1 MNKTFKTIVICIVA
15 GVLASLFGLG
25 FAFLYVNNFGRVYES
40 TVTLKSVTIEGKKY
54 SRGYTGEMRWG
65 RPNGEGNMA
74 FTNDKDDSDWFILYG
89 EFKNGSPIG
98 EGTIDNYSSTDPFK
112 RHIVLNGSWDCKHWI
127 PNHDTDITIT
137 YDNGATSVV
146 SYDNDGNMNGRL
158 PLPYPGNAV
167 DSATYTINHG
177 VVVNEATISLV
188 DAFEEVPRDYTV
200 TVNTD
205 TGEIVPTTAI
215 DEVVYTLLCNSND
228 TKFDVDGINTFKK
241 VLTDSDVTGNIAVTD
256 NDVNPFNGKLKV
268 IDTDTVLRSMN
279 PMIWSGAMIVG
290 KFEMVTGIADR
301 FDFASYLDNNVVYSD
316 EYTSYGNFEIH
327 DFDSYYGV
335 FIGDK
340 HIDNLRDYYNGRYGD
355 GTTLVNFLII
365 GYANEKPVYI
375 FTYMGDNTM
384 EFVGGGAKADGFGEE

>member
-40 TVTLKSVTIEGKKY
+40 TVTLKSVTIEGNKY

-89 EFKNGSPIG
+89 EFKNGSPVG

-127 PNHDTDITIT
+127 PNHDKDITIT

-158 PLPYPGNAV
+158 PLPYPGAGI
-167 DSATYTINHG
+167 DSVTYSINHG
-177 VVVNEATISLV
+177 VVVDEATIAIMDVVSDV
-188 DAFEEVPRDYTV
+188 YRDYII
-200 TVNTD
+200 NID
-205 TGEIVPTTAI
+205 AETGLITPTTAI
-215 DEVVYTLLCNSND
+215 DEVVYTLISNYD
-228 TKFDVDGINTFKK
+228 DIKLDVDGLNTFKNT
-241 VLTDSDVTGNIAVTD
+241 LSNDDVMGNTPVMDIY
-256 NDVNPFNGKLKV
+256 VNPFNGV
-268 IDTDTVLRSMN
+268 RIIDANGNYDFSDYD
-279 PMIWSGAMIVG
+279 IWSGAVIMNTVYGGTQINRKG
-290 KFEMVTGIADR
+290 MLA
-301 FDFASYLDNNVVYSD
+301 YLEKNAIYSD
-316 EYTSYGNFEIH
+316 PYTSYGNLDIDE
-327 DFDSYYGV
+327 FDEYYAV

-340 HIDNLRDYYNGRYGD
+340 HIDNIREYERGYDNVM
-355 GTTLVNFLII
+355 LVNFLIV
-365 GYANEKPVYI
+365 GYMNNKPVYI
-375 FTYMGDNTM
+375 FTYMGNDQT
-384 EFVGGGAKADGFGEE
+384 EQYGGGAKADGFGEE